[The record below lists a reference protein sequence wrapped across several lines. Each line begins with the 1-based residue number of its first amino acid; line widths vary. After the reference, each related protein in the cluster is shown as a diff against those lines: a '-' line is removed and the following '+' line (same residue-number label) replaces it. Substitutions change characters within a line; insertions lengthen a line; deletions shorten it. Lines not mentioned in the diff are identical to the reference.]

1 MRWIVF
7 DCGEVISAPTQ
18 ALPELAAVL
27 GADPVSFEH
36 AYWVHRLEYDRG
48 WTELQYWQQVGTHC
62 GAEVDPPTAAQ
73 LTKIDTAGWLVTDP
87 ATVDLLGDLHAA
99 GARLALLSN
108 APSSFGRAAESQPWT
123 RYFEHLLFS
132 GDLGFVKPE
141 AEIWAAL
148 LERLNAR
155 AADCVFYDDRR
166 HNVDGAVAA
175 GLTAKQWTTAADARQ
190 HLAALGV
197 L

>member
-7 DCGEVISAPTQ
+7 DYGEVISKRTR
-18 ALPELAAVL
+18 ALPELAGVL
-27 GADPVSFEH
+27 GADPVKFES
-36 AYWVHRLEYDRG
+36 AYWADRLDYDRG
-48 WTELQYWQQVGTHC
+48 WTDLQYWQRVGS
-62 GAEVDPPTAAQ
+62 AVDVSVDASTAAQ
-73 LTKIDTAGWLVTDP
+73 LTKIDTTGWLGTDP
-87 ATVDLLGDLHAA
+87 ATVDLLGSLHAA
-99 GARLALLSN
+99 GVPLGLLSN
-108 APSSFGRAAESQPWT
+108 APASFARVASTQPWT

-148 LERLNAR
+148 LARLGAR
-155 AADCVFYDDRR
+155 ASDCVFYDDRQ

-175 GLTAKQWTTAADARQ
+175 GLTAKLWTTAADARQ
-190 HLAALGV
+190 HLTALGV